1 MNSLSYR
8 ERLNRAIPGGAH
20 TYSRGHDQFPANA
33 PQILAGGLGCHVWEP
48 SGQRFLDF
56 SMALRSVALGY
67 AEPRVVAAAAAQMS
81 MGNGLSRPSL
91 IELEAAEAVVEHF
104 PWAEMV
110 KFAKNGSN
118 VTSAAVRLARAFTG
132 RNVIARPSQQPF
144 FSFDDWF
151 IGSTVM
157 NRGVDKNVLGTTLNF
172 DFGDITTLTALFEEN
187 PNNVAAVI
195 IEPTTS
201 LTPCLNVCSGRLT
214 ACRSCRGCAHFEGN
228 FLKEVQRLCQANG
241 TLLIVDE
248 MITGFRWDLL
258 GASSYFGITPD
269 LATFGKAAS
278 NGFSVAFLCGRRDV
292 MELGGVNHS
301 GAERTFI
308 LSSTNGAEMSGL
320 GAFSATLEIYQTE
333 DVISR
338 LWAIAGNY
346 RAGMQETI
354 TALKMQTFL
363 RVDGPDILPTLSFF
377 DHHGVE
383 DSALK
388 YIYQME
394 MLQQGVFAPFLSF
407 ALPHEDAEVFSKFM
421 DAFNIAVSRLQVLVG
436 DDETLRPLRDKI
448 KPVFRRYN

>member
-1 MNSLSYR
+1 MNSVSYK

-20 TYSRGHDQFPANA
+20 TYSRGHDQFPENA

-48 SGQRFLDF
+48 SGRSFLDF

-67 AEPRVVAAAAAQMS
+67 AEPRVVEAATAQMS
-81 MGNGLSRPSL
+81 LGNGLSRPSL
-91 IELEAAEAVVEHF
+91 IELEAAEAVLGHF
-104 PWAEMV
+104 PGADMV

-132 RNVIARPSQQPF
+132 RNMIARPSQQPF

-157 NRGVDKNVLGTTLNF
+157 NRGVDRKVLGTTLNF
-172 DFGDITTLTALFEEN
+172 DYGDIATLSALFEEN

-201 LTPCLNVCSGRLT
+201 LTPCLDVCNGKLT
-214 ACRSCRGCAHFEGN
+214 ASRSCGSCTNFEGN
-228 FLKEVQRLCQANG
+228 FLKQVQRLCEANG
-241 TLLIVDE
+241 ALLIVDE

-258 GASSYFGITPD
+258 GASSYFGVTPD

-292 MELGGVNHS
+292 MELGGVNHL
-301 GAERTFI
+301 GEERTFI

-320 GAFSATLEIYQTE
+320 GAFRASLEIYKSE

-338 LWAIAGNY
+338 LWAIAGSY
-346 RAGMQETI
+346 RAGMEDIIAT
-354 TALKMQTFL
+354 LDMGTFL
-363 RVDGPDILPTLSFF
+363 RVEGPDILPTLSFLNQ
-377 DHHGVE
+377 DGDE

-394 MLQQGVFAPFLSF
+394 MLEQGIFAPFLSF
-407 ALPHEDAEVFSKFM
+407 ALPHEDAEVFSNFM
-421 DAFNIAVSRLQVLVG
+421 DVFNIAVSRIKVLVG
-436 DDETLRPLRDKI
+436 DDETLQPLRDKI